1 MAADTPNL
9 PPADNGRPRKVSP
22 SDRPRKVP
30 PRGRP
35 RKVSPRGRL
44 PVLWALA
51 GLGLASVMTQLAL
64 MRELL
69 CAFAGNEMVLGIALG
84 LWLLLTGMGTSL
96 GRTADKLRNPLAVL
110 FTAQIFIA
118 IVPLMQ
124 VFAIRALRN
133 VVFVRGA
140 EVGVTGTVLSAAVL
154 LLPFCIVAG
163 YTLTLACSILMHIP
177 NTADTFGVPP
187 SGGSVVEGTQDTE
200 MLNTQLLEGET
211 PNQAAGRVYVA
222 DSLGSVAGGA
232 LFSFVLVRF
241 LDHIA
246 LLAVPAL
253 LNLAAAAWLGRAG
266 ERASSISPA
275 NPLRRGIFILTL
287 VAGIAAF
294 VWLVNAD
301 ALSTSLQ
308 FPGQNV
314 LFRANSPYGRLVVT
328 ESGGETNFIENG
340 IAVVS
345 TPNVEQVEEAA
356 HYAMVQQPDAPRVL
370 LVSGG
375 VAGVAKEILK
385 YNVAGVDCVELDPL
399 VIETGRRFLP
409 EHFDDSRIHVIATDA
424 RQFVRQTTNH
434 YDVVIL
440 ALPDPSTAQLDR
452 FFTVEFFSGVKRVLA
467 DDGVLSFALGRYE
480 NYVSPELAQLLAS
493 AHRSLQQSFANIL
506 VLPGGR
512 VFFLASDGPLHGDI
526 AARVEAQGVP
536 TKLVNRHYLDAM
548 LTADRMADIQRAVS
562 QPAALN
568 RDFSPMLYF
577 YHLRHWMSQ
586 FTLELRR
593 AASGA
598 VAVAARVSHSIA
610 RTGAGA
616 LCVGLRGIGAGG
628 RAAAGLPG
636 FVRLGLSSGRRDR
649 DGLHG
654 WAGGWGSVGE
664 SSFCQAVRRGELC
677 EPHKFRASCNSALRN
692 RRVTTRDRQDAC
704 PTLLLPCW
712 LRPPASA
719 FAAAAESNGRHNC
732 VVPCDQSRHRAA
744 DFDSRRAGRR
754 AVPAGKPLAVR
765 RHGDGRVAALHGGF
779 RGRIPRRAAGEH
791 AVDSAGWRD
800 GRLPAD
806 GGVECAGGRRP
817 VLEKGFDM
825 TKLNIVSIKIMR
837 WSGWLLLPLVMLFL
851 LTGYIMDGRY
861 GFSKLLDEKSALTFH
876 RMLHLPLIILV
887 VAHVVPAVYLAMQRW
902 GWIKQR
908 A

>member
-9 PPADNGRPRKVSP
+9 PSADN
-22 SDRPRKVP
+22 
-30 PRGRP
+30 
-35 RKVSPRGRL
+35 GRL

-84 LWLLLTGMGTSL
+84 LWLLLTGLGTSL

-110 FTAQIFIA
+110 FTAQILVAVI
-118 IVPLMQ
+118 PLAQ
-124 VFAIRALRN
+124 VFAVRALRN

-163 YTLTLACSILMHIP
+163 YTLTLACSIL
-177 NTADTFGVPP
+177 NRRGDA
-187 SGGSVVEGTQDTE
+187 SG
-200 MLNTQLLEGET
+200 
-211 PNQAAGRVYVA
+211 AGRVYVA

-253 LNLAAAAWLGRAG
+253 LNLAAAVWLGRAG
-266 ERASSISPA
+266 GQHFPSDTMATLERRPPVRRVSENTQDLPCRRPA
-275 NPLRRGIFILTL
+275 LREIFILTL

-294 VWLVNAD
+294 VWLAHSD
-301 ALSTSLQ
+301 ALSTALQ

-340 IAVVS
+340 IAIVS
-345 TPNVEQVEEAA
+345 TPNVEQVEEAT
-356 HYAMVQQPDAPRVL
+356 HYAMSQRPDARRVL

-409 EHFDDSRIHVIATDA
+409 EHFADPRIRVIATDA
-424 RQFVRQTTNH
+424 RQFVRQTTNR

-440 ALPDPSTAQLDR
+440 ALPDPSTAQLNR
-452 FFTVEFFSGVKRVLA
+452 FFTVEFFSGVKQVLA
-467 DDGVLSFALGRYE
+467 DGGVLSFALGRYE

-493 AHRSLQQSFANIL
+493 ANRSLKQSFANIL
-506 VLPGGR
+506 ALPGGR
-512 VFFLASDGPLHGDI
+512 VFFLASDGPLYGDI
-526 AARVEAQGVP
+526 AARVEAQGVS

-586 FTLELRR
+586 FTLSFGALQAVLLLLLLVYLIRLRGP
-593 AASGA
+593 ALVLFASGF
-598 VAVAARVSHSIA
+598 
-610 RTGAGA
+610 AGSA
-616 LCVGLRGIGAGG
+616 LEIVLLLAFQVLCGSVYHQVGVIVTVFMVGLALGAMSTNRRSRREEALTGES
-628 RAAAGLPG
+628 RSDQSLLTSAPT
-636 FVRLGLSSGRRDR
+636 SSKDCSGRS
-649 DGLHG
+649 LIVLAMAL
-654 WAGGWGSVGE
+654 AGY
-664 SSFCQAVRRGELC
+664 AI
-677 EPHKFRASCNSALRN
+677 
-692 RRVTTRDRQDAC
+692 
-704 PTLLLPCW
+704 LLP
-712 LRPPASA
+712 
-719 FAAAAESNGRHNC
+719 
-732 VVPCDQSRHRAA
+732 
-744 DFDSRRAGRR
+744 
-754 AVPAGKPLAVR
+754 
-765 RHGDGRVAALHGGF
+765 
-779 RGRIPRRAAGEH
+779 
-791 AVDSAGWRD
+791 
-800 GRLPAD
+800 
-806 GGVECAGGRRP
+806 
-817 VLEKGFDM
+817 
-825 TKLNIVSIKIMR
+825 
-837 WSGWLLLPLVMLFL
+837 LLLPLLNRMGGTTASLLAIKAIFTSLTLILAVLVGAQFPLANRLQFDGTATGASRLYTADFVGASLGALLASTLLIPLIGVMGVCL
-851 LTGYIMDGRY
+851 LTAG
-861 GFSKLLDEKSALTFH
+861 LNALAGGVLFW
-876 RMLHLPLIILV
+876 RKVSI
-887 VAHVVPAVYLAMQRW
+887 
-902 GWIKQR
+902 
-908 A
+908 

>member
-9 PPADNGRPRKVSP
+9 PPADSGRPRKVP
-22 SDRPRKVP
+22 
-30 PRGRP
+30 
-35 RKVSPRGRL
+35 PRGRL

-51 GLGLASVMTQLAL
+51 GLGMASVMTQLAL

-84 LWLLLTGMGTSL
+84 LWLLLTGLGTSL

-110 FTAQIFIA
+110 FTTQIFIA
-118 IVPLMQ
+118 VIPLAQ
-124 VFAIRALRN
+124 VFAVRALRN

-140 EVGVTGTVLSAAVL
+140 EVGVTGTVVSAAVL
-154 LLPFCIVAG
+154 LLPFCLVAG
-163 YTLTLACSILMHIP
+163 YTLTLACSILARIA
-177 NTADTFGVPP
+177 NADAFGVPP
-187 SGGSVVEGTQDTE
+187 VSGMEQGKPDAE
-200 MLNTQLLEGET
+200 LEIKGRRDACAT
-211 PNQAAGRVYVA
+211 LTGNAASAAGRVYVA

-253 LNLAAAAWLGRAG
+253 LNLATAAWLGRATSRPLAPSPTPMATL
-266 ERASSISPA
+266 ERRSPDRRVSEKTQHLPCRRPA
-275 NPLRRGIFILTL
+275 LRWEIFILTL

-294 VWLVNAD
+294 VWLANAD

-314 LFRANSPYGRLVVT
+314 LFRGNSPYGRLVVT

-345 TPNVEQVEEAA
+345 TPNIEQVEEAA
-356 HYAMVQQPDAPRVL
+356 HYAMAQRPDARRVL

-385 YNVAGVDCVELDPL
+385 YNAAGVDCVELDPL

-409 EHFDDSRIHVIATDA
+409 EHFADSRIRVIATDA

-440 ALPDPSTAQLDR
+440 ALPDPSTAQLNR

-467 DDGVLSFALGRYE
+467 DGGVLSFALGRYE
-480 NYVSPELAQLLAS
+480 NYVSPELARLLAS
-493 AHRSLQQSFANIL
+493 AHRSLKQSFANIL

-526 AARVEAQGVP
+526 AARIAAQGVP

-586 FTLELRR
+586 FTLSFGVLQAALLLLLLVYLIRLRGP
-593 AASGA
+593 ALVLFASGFA
-598 VAVAARVSHSIA
+598 GSALEVVLLLAFQVLCGSVYHQVGVIVTVFMAGLAGGALMANRPSVRLFGGASSASPMNLGPRVTRPSE
-610 RTGAGA
+610 TGA
-616 LCVGLRGIGAGG
+616 LCPRQAQCLRY
-628 RAAAGLPG
+628 L
-636 FVRLGLSSGRRDR
+636 
-649 DGLHG
+649 
-654 WAGGWGSVGE
+654 
-664 SSFCQAVRRGELC
+664 
-677 EPHKFRASCNSALRN
+677 
-692 RRVTTRDRQDAC
+692 
-704 PTLLLPCW
+704 
-712 LRPPASA
+712 A
-719 FAAAAESNGRHNC
+719 FAL
-732 VVPCDQSRHRAA
+732 
-744 DFDSRRAGRR
+744 AGY
-754 AVPAGKPLAVR
+754 A
-765 RHGDGRVAALHGGF
+765 
-779 RGRIPRRAAGEH
+779 I
-791 AVDSAGWRD
+791 
-800 GRLPAD
+800 
-806 GGVECAGGRRP
+806 
-817 VLEKGFDM
+817 
-825 TKLNIVSIKIMR
+825 
-837 WSGWLLLPLVMLFL
+837 LLPLMLPLLNRMGGTAASLLAIKAIFTSLTLILAVLVGMQFPLANRLQFDGTATGASRLYTADFVGASLGALLASTLLIPLVGVTGVCL
-851 LTGYIMDGRY
+851 LTA
-861 GFSKLLDEKSALTFH
+861 ALN
-876 RMLHLPLIILV
+876 
-887 VAHVVPAVYLAMQRW
+887 ALAGGVLFWRK
-902 GWIKQR
+902 GST
-908 A
+908 

>member
-9 PPADNGRPRKVSP
+9 PPADSGRPRKVP
-22 SDRPRKVP
+22 
-30 PRGRP
+30 
-35 RKVSPRGRL
+35 PRGRL

-51 GLGLASVMTQLAL
+51 GLGMASVMTQLAL

-84 LWLLLTGMGTSL
+84 LWLLLTGLGTSL

-110 FTAQIFIA
+110 FTTQIFIA
-118 IVPLMQ
+118 VIPLAQ
-124 VFAIRALRN
+124 VFAVRALRN

-154 LLPFCIVAG
+154 LLPFCLVAG
-163 YTLTLACSILMHIP
+163 YTLTLACSILARIA
-177 NTADTFGVPP
+177 NADAFGVPP
-187 SGGSVVEGTQDTE
+187 VSGMEQGKPDAE
-200 MLNTQLLEGET
+200 LEIKGRRDACAT
-211 PNQAAGRVYVA
+211 LTGNAASAAGRVYVA

-253 LNLAAAAWLGRAG
+253 LNLAAAAWLGRATSRPLAPSPTPMATL
-266 ERASSISPA
+266 ERRSPDRRVSEKTQHLPCRRPA
-275 NPLRRGIFILTL
+275 LRWEIFILTL

-294 VWLVNAD
+294 VWLANAD

-314 LFRANSPYGRLVVT
+314 LFRGNSPYGRLVVT

-345 TPNVEQVEEAA
+345 TPNIEQVEEAA
-356 HYAMVQQPDAPRVL
+356 HYAMAQRPDARRVL

-375 VAGVAKEILK
+375 VAGVAKETLK

-409 EHFDDSRIHVIATDA
+409 EHFADPRIRVIATDA

-440 ALPDPSTAQLDR
+440 ALPDPSTAQLNR

-467 DDGVLSFALGRYE
+467 DGGVLSFALGRYE
-480 NYVSPELAQLLAS
+480 NYVSPELARLLAS
-493 AHRSLQQSFANIL
+493 AHRSLKQSFANIL

-526 AARVEAQGVP
+526 AVRIAAQGIP
-536 TKLVNRHYLDAM
+536 TKLVNRYYLDAM

-586 FTLELRR
+586 FTLSFGALQAVLLLLLLVYLIRLRGP
-593 AASGA
+593 ALALFASGFAGSALEVVLLLAFQVLCGSVYHQVGVIVTVFMAGLA
-598 VAVAARVSHSIA
+598 VGAMMANRCKVAQTSKSAVSQVSQPADRLQSHHQPTGKSAIQQVWKPALQDAHVLLAALAIGIAALATLLPPLLFSLNRMGGTAVSLLAIKAIFTSLTLILA
-610 RTGAGA
+610 VLVGAQFPLANRLQFDGTATGASRLYTADFVGASLGA
-616 LCVGLRGIGAGG
+616 LLASTLLIPLVGVMGVCLLTAALNALAGG
-628 RAAAGLPG
+628 VL
-636 FVRLGLSSGRRDR
+636 F
-649 DGLHG
+649 
-654 WAGGWGSVGE
+654 
-664 SSFCQAVRRGELC
+664 
-677 EPHKFRASCNSALRN
+677 
-692 RRVTTRDRQDAC
+692 
-704 PTLLLPCW
+704 
-712 LRPPASA
+712 
-719 FAAAAESNGRHNC
+719 
-732 VVPCDQSRHRAA
+732 
-744 DFDSRRAGRR
+744 
-754 AVPAGKPLAVR
+754 
-765 RHGDGRVAALHGGF
+765 
-779 RGRIPRRAAGEH
+779 
-791 AVDSAGWRD
+791 WR
-800 GRLPAD
+800 
-806 GGVECAGGRRP
+806 
-817 VLEKGFDM
+817 K
-825 TKLNIVSIKIMR
+825 VSI
-837 WSGWLLLPLVMLFL
+837 
-851 LTGYIMDGRY
+851 
-861 GFSKLLDEKSALTFH
+861 
-876 RMLHLPLIILV
+876 
-887 VAHVVPAVYLAMQRW
+887 
-902 GWIKQR
+902 
-908 A
+908 

>member
-1 MAADTPNL
+1 M
-9 PPADNGRPRKVSP
+9 
-22 SDRPRKVP
+22 
-30 PRGRP
+30 
-35 RKVSPRGRL
+35 
-44 PVLWALA
+44 
-51 GLGLASVMTQLAL
+51 ASVMTQLAL

-84 LWLLLTGMGTSL
+84 LWLLLTGLGTSL

-118 IVPLMQ
+118 VIPLAQ
-124 VFAIRALRN
+124 VFAAHALRN

-154 LLPFCIVAG
+154 LLPFCLVAG
-163 YTLTLACSILMHIP
+163 YTLTLACSILARILTPPPGSIAESGAPISESARTGDSLRTLP
-177 NTADTFGVPP
+177 NRSLALRGQCQDAPILNRCGDA
-187 SGGSVVEGTQDTE
+187 SG
-200 MLNTQLLEGET
+200 
-211 PNQAAGRVYVA
+211 AGRVYVA

-266 ERASSISPA
+266 GRSNFLSLNRSSRRESALTLLWIRWSGLIPLCGTA
-275 NPLRRGIFILTL
+275 TKQLRREIFILIL
-287 VAGIAAF
+287 AAGIVAF
-294 VWLVNAD
+294 VWLAHSDN
-301 ALSTSLQ
+301 LSTALQ
-308 FPGQNV
+308 FPGQTV
-314 LFRANSPYGRLVVT
+314 LFHANSPYGRLVVT

-356 HYAMVQQPDAPRVL
+356 HYAMAQRPGARRVL

-409 EHFDDSRIHVIATDA
+409 EHFADPRIRVFATDA
-424 RQFVRQTTNH
+424 RQFVRQTTNR

-440 ALPDPSTAQLDR
+440 ALPDPSTAQLNR

-467 DDGVLSFALGRYE
+467 DGGVLSFALGRYE

-493 AHRSLQQSFANIL
+493 AHRSLQPSFANIL

-526 AARVEAQGVP
+526 AARVEAQGVS

-586 FTLELRR
+586 FTLSFGALQAVLLLLLFVYLIQLRGP
-593 AASGA
+593 ALVLFASGFA
-598 VAVAARVSHSIA
+598 GSALEIVLLLAFQVLCGSVYHQVGVIVTVFMVGLAAGAAWANRSSVRSFGGASSASPINLGPRVTQPSETDAARSERAPYQRQAKHLAYLAFAI
-610 RTGAGA
+610 TGYAM
-616 LCVGLRGIGAGG
+616 
-628 RAAAGLPG
+628 
-636 FVRLGLSSGRRDR
+636 
-649 DGLHG
+649 
-654 WAGGWGSVGE
+654 
-664 SSFCQAVRRGELC
+664 
-677 EPHKFRASCNSALRN
+677 
-692 RRVTTRDRQDAC
+692 
-704 PTLLLPCW
+704 LLP
-712 LRPPASA
+712 
-719 FAAAAESNGRHNC
+719 
-732 VVPCDQSRHRAA
+732 
-744 DFDSRRAGRR
+744 
-754 AVPAGKPLAVR
+754 
-765 RHGDGRVAALHGGF
+765 
-779 RGRIPRRAAGEH
+779 
-791 AVDSAGWRD
+791 
-800 GRLPAD
+800 
-806 GGVECAGGRRP
+806 
-817 VLEKGFDM
+817 
-825 TKLNIVSIKIMR
+825 
-837 WSGWLLLPLVMLFL
+837 LLLPLLNRMGGTTASLLAIKTVIAL
-851 LTGYIMDGRY
+851 LTLILAVLVGAQFPLANQLQFDGSAAGAARLY
-861 GFSKLLDEKSALTFH
+861 TADFVGASLGALLASTLLIPLVGVTGVCLLTAALN
-876 RMLHLPLIILV
+876 
-887 VAHVVPAVYLAMQRW
+887 ALAGGVLFWRKAS
-902 GWIKQR
+902 I
-908 A
+908 

>member
-1 MAADTPNL
+1 MAADNPNL
-9 PPADNGRPRKVSP
+9 PSAD
-22 SDRPRKVP
+22 SD
-30 PRGRP
+30 RP

-44 PVLWALA
+44 PVFWALA
-51 GLGLASVMTQLAL
+51 GLGMASVMTQLAL

-84 LWLLLTGMGTSL
+84 LWLLLTGLGASL

-118 IVPLMQ
+118 VIPLAQ
-124 VFAIRALRN
+124 VFAVRALRN

-140 EVGVTGTVLSAAVL
+140 EVGVTGTVLSTAVL

-163 YTLTLACSILMHIP
+163 YTLTLACSILARIA
-177 NTADTFGVPP
+177 NTGDTLGVPP
-187 SGGSVVEGTQDTE
+187 PGGSMVEGAQDAE
-200 MLNTQLLEGET
+200 MLNTQPPEGGT
-211 PNQAAGRVYVA
+211 PNQAAGCVYVA

-232 LFSFVLVRF
+232 LFSFVLVRH

-266 ERASSISPA
+266 GQHFPPDPKATLERRPPVRHVSENTQDLPCRRPA
-275 NPLRRGIFILTL
+275 LREIFILTL

-294 VWLVNAD
+294 VWLAHSD
-301 ALSTSLQ
+301 ALSTALQ

-314 LFRANSPYGRLVVT
+314 LFRANSSYGRLVIT

-356 HYAMVQQPDAPRVL
+356 HYAMAQRPGARRVL

-409 EHFDDSRIHVIATDA
+409 EHFADPRIHVIATDA
-424 RQFVRQTTNH
+424 RQFVRQTTNR

-440 ALPDPSTAQLDR
+440 ALPDPSTAQLNR

-467 DDGVLSFALGRYE
+467 DGGVLSFALGRYE

-493 AHRSLQQSFANIL
+493 AHRSLQPSFANIL
-506 VLPGGR
+506 ALPGGR
-512 VFFLASDGPLHGDI
+512 VFFLASDGLLHGDI

-586 FTLELRR
+586 FTLSFGVLQAVLLLLLLVYLIRLRGP
-593 AASGA
+593 AFVLFASGF
-598 VAVAARVSHSIA
+598 
-610 RTGAGA
+610 AGSA
-616 LCVGLRGIGAGG
+616 LEIVLLLAFQVLCGSVYHQVGVIVTVFMVGLAVGAAWANRFLNGRDALPRVLVPQCGIGPAGRMG
-628 RAAAGLPG
+628 SDGKRLAHLAFAIAALSALLPVLL
-636 FVRLGLSSGRRDR
+636 FSLNRLSS
-649 DGLHG
+649 
-654 WAGGWGSVGE
+654 AVPA
-664 SSFCQAVRRGELC
+664 FVVIQAVI
-677 EPHKFRASCNSALRN
+677 ALL
-692 RRVTTRDRQDAC
+692 
-704 PTLLLPCW
+704 TLLLAMLVGAQFP
-712 LRPPASA
+712 LANRLQFDGTAAGAARLYTADFVGASLGA
-719 FAAAAESNGRHNC
+719 LLASTLLIPLVGVTGVCLLTAVLNVVSGLTMHGRSAAA
-732 VVPCDQSRHRAA
+732 
-744 DFDSRRAGRR
+744 
-754 AVPAGKPLAVR
+754 
-765 RHGDGRVAALHGGF
+765 
-779 RGRIPRRAAGEH
+779 
-791 AVDSAGWRD
+791 
-800 GRLPAD
+800 
-806 GGVECAGGRRP
+806 CAG
-817 VLEKGFDM
+817 
-825 TKLNIVSIKIMR
+825 
-837 WSGWLLLPLVMLFL
+837 
-851 LTGYIMDGRY
+851 
-861 GFSKLLDEKSALTFH
+861 
-876 RMLHLPLIILV
+876 
-887 VAHVVPAVYLAMQRW
+887 
-902 GWIKQR
+902 
-908 A
+908 